1 VDRRNIDMFVR
12 ETQMLIMLSMAT
24 AFIKMSMG
32 DDDDDEA
39 DFMKYLY
46 NQGERIQSELSMYY
60 MPSSYNQILK
70 NIIPMSNTL
79 IDAEKVLDALGNY
92 IADPDAD
99 VYKRGFRKGDSK
111 LGTRIE
117 QFLPLTRSAQSTWS
131 VFSQLYDQNY
141 TSR

>member
-1 VDRRNIDMFVR
+1 
-12 ETQMLIMLSMAT
+12 MLIMLSMAT